1 MSQDNE
7 DQDQPSSRL
16 TRRHFIKDI
25 GAGAVAAGAVPGM
38 LGASGKAAGM
48 VNPDALLY
56 VSAKT
61 LAKAIQAKEVSSLE
75 VVDACLGHIEAVN
88 PKLNA
93 VVQFAS
99 ERARAEA
106 KDADAALARGEVKGA
121 LHGVPMTIKDSLDT
135 EGVITTGGTPGRASF
150 VPEQDAT
157 VVARLRGAGAIL
169 LGKTNTPE
177 LTLAYETDNAVYG
190 RTNNPYDLARTSGGS
205 SGGAAAIVAACG
217 APFDIGSDTGGSIRL
232 PSHFCGI
239 AGLKP
244 TSGRVPRTGHIISYD
259 MGAQDSL
266 TTLGPLARYVE
277 DLELIFPI
285 IAGIDWRDPAI
296 VPMPLRDPGA
306 VDLKGLSVAVHTDN
320 GIAPPTVETAE
331 AVQAAA
337 KALGEAGSSIEEERP
352 SGIEESLSL
361 CLQVYAACGST
372 TERLL
377 ERAGTKESP
386 LTSRPGGDMSIS
398 KFNALLE
405 QWDRF
410 RSTMLS
416 FLEDYDVI
424 LCPVNA
430 QPAMAHGG
438 STPNIAA
445 FSYTMT
451 YNLTGW
457 PCVVVRCGTSPEG
470 LPIGVQIVARPW
482 REDVALAV
490 GRHLETALGGWQ
502 RPKL

>member
-1 MSQDNE
+1 MAQE
-7 DQDQPSSRL
+7 KEHQDQPSPALS
-16 TRRHFIKDI
+16 RRHFLKDI
-25 GAGAVAAGAVPGM
+25 STGAVAAGAVPGI
-38 LGASGKAAGM
+38 LAAPGKAAGAA
-48 VNPDALLY
+48 NPNALLFA
-56 VSAKT
+56 SSKS
-61 LAKAIQAKEVSSLE
+61 LAQAIQAKEVSSLE
-75 VVDACLGHIEAVN
+75 VVDACLGRIEAVN

-93 VVQFAS
+93 VVQLVS
-99 ERARAEA
+99 ERARSEA
-106 KDADAALARGEVKGA
+106 KEADAALARGEVKGP

-135 EGVITTGGTPGRASF
+135 QGVITTGGTPGRAAF

-177 LTLAYETDNAVYG
+177 LTLSYETDNAVYG
-190 RTNNPYDLARTSGGS
+190 RTNNPYDLERTPGGS
-205 SGGAAAIVAACG
+205 SGGAAAIVASGG

-239 AGLKP
+239 TGLKP
-244 TSGRVPRTGHIISYD
+244 TTGRVPRTGHIISYD
-259 MGAQDSL
+259 MGALDAL
-266 TTLGPLARYVE
+266 TTIGPLARYVE
-277 DLELIFPI
+277 DLELILPI
-285 IAGIDWRDPAI
+285 IAGVDWRDPAI
-296 VPMPLRDPGA
+296 IPMPLRDPGD
-306 VDLKGLSVAVHTDN
+306 VNLKGLSVAFHTDN
-320 GIAPPTVETAE
+320 GIAPPTPETAQ

-337 KALGEAGSSIEEERP
+337 KALGAAGSSIEEKRP
-352 SGIEESLSL
+352 SGIEETLSL
-361 CLQVYAACGST
+361 YMQIFSAGRTT

-386 LTSRPGGDMSIS
+386 LTSTPRSDMPTAR
-398 KFNALLE
+398 FTALLE

-416 FLEDYDVI
+416 FLEHYDVI

-430 QPAMAHGG
+430 QPAMPHGA

-482 REDVALAV
+482 REDTALAV
-490 GRHLETALGGWQ
+490 ARHLEKVLGGWQ
-502 RPKL
+502 PPSL